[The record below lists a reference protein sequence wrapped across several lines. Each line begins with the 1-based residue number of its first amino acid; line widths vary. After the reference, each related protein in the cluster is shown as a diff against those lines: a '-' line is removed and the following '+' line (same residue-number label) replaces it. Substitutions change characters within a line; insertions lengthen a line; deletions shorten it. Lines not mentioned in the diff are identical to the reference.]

1 MGPVRIEIIFDTIC
15 PWCYVGKRRL
25 ARALSL
31 RPHIQV
37 ETVWRPFLL
46 NPDMPEDGVPRQIY
60 LERKFG
66 SRPRVE
72 RMLAAVT
79 AAGAAEGLHF
89 AFEDVACTPNTVRSH
104 RLVALAAQSGLQWHM
119 VEAIFSAYFLEGQDI
134 GAVSV
139 LTDLGLRLGLEPE
152 ALAAALQPSPAANGM
167 QNENT
172 RAHRLGVNGVPCY
185 IFDGTYAVA
194 GAQEPDVLV
203 RLLDL
208 AHEGQ
213 MEHSLASA

>member
-1 MGPVRIEIIFDTIC
+1 MGPVRIEIIFDTVC

-25 ARALSL
+25 ERALAS
-31 RPHIQV
+31 RPAIQTEV
-37 ETVWRPFLL
+37 IWRPFLL
-46 NPDMPEDGVPRQIY
+46 NPDMADDGMTRAAY

-79 AAGAAEGLHF
+79 AAGAVEGIRF
-89 AFEDVACTPNTVRSH
+89 DFERITRTPSTVRSH
-104 RLVALAAQSGLQWHM
+104 RLVAFAAHADLQWQV
-119 VEAIFSAYFLEGQDI
+119 VEAIFAAYFLDGANI
-134 GAVSV
+134 GDAEV
-139 LTDLGLRLGLEPE
+139 LLGIGSRFGLPR
-152 ALAAALQPSPAANGM
+152 APLAAVLDAPPGNAVHSD
-167 QNENT
+167 NT

-185 IFDGTYAVA
+185 IFDSSYAVA

-213 MEHSLASA
+213 LDRALVSA

>member
-25 ARALSL
+25 ERALAA
-31 RPHIQV
+31 RPNIQTEV
-37 ETVWRPFLL
+37 IWRPFLL
-46 NPDMPEDGVPRQIY
+46 NPDMSDEGVTRAAY

-79 AAGAAEGLHF
+79 AAGAAEGLRF
-89 AFEDVACTPNTVRSH
+89 DFDRITRTPSTVRSH
-104 RLVALAAQSGLQWHM
+104 RLVAFAAESDLQWQV
-119 VEAIFSAYFLEGQDI
+119 VEAIFAAYFFDGANI
-134 GAVSV
+134 GDPEV
-139 LTDLGLRLGLEPE
+139 LLRIGTSFGLPRD
-152 ALAAALQPSPAANGM
+152 ALAAALDAPSAHMAHAD
-167 QNENT
+167 NT

-185 IFDGTYAVA
+185 IFDGAYAVA

-213 MEHSLASA
+213 LDRALVSA

>member
-25 ARALSL
+25 ERALSL

-46 NPDMPEDGVPRQIY
+46 NPDMPEDGVPRQVY

-79 AAGAAEGLHF
+79 AAGAAEGVRF
-89 AFEDVACTPNTVRSH
+89 AFDRIAWTPNTVRSH
-104 RLVALAAQSGLQWHM
+104 RLVALAAQSGGQWRM
-119 VEAIFSAYFLEGQDI
+119 VEAIFAAYFLEGRDI
-134 GAVSV
+134 GAVPV
-139 LTDLGLRLGLEPE
+139 LTDLGLRSGLDED
-152 ALAAALQPSPAANGM
+152 ALAAVLEPGLAANGVHG
-167 QNENT
+167 ENT

-185 IFDGTYAVA
+185 IFDGAYALA

-213 MEHSLASA
+213 MERTLASA

>member
-1 MGPVRIEIIFDTIC
+1 MSPVRIEIIFDTIC

-25 ARALSL
+25 ERALAM
-31 RPHIQV
+31 RPDIQTDV
-37 ETVWRPFLL
+37 IWRPFLL
-46 NPDMPEDGVPRQIY
+46 NPDMAEAGVSRAAY

-66 SRPRVE
+66 NRPRVE

-79 AAGAAEGLHF
+79 TAGAAEGIRF
-89 AFEDVACTPNTVRSH
+89 DFDRITTTPSTVRSH
-104 RLVALAAQSGLQWHM
+104 RLVGFAAQADLQWPV
-119 VEAIFSAYFLEGQDI
+119 VEAIFAAYFLDGADI
-134 GAVSV
+134 GNPEI
-139 LTDLGLRLGLEPE
+139 LLGLGTRLGLPRAE
-152 ALAAALQPSPAANGM
+152 LAAVLAPGPNLNAHAD
-167 QNENT
+167 NT

-185 IFDGTYAVA
+185 IFADSYAVA

-213 MEHSLASA
+213 LDRELISA

>member
-25 ARALSL
+25 ERALSL
-31 RPHIQV
+31 RPAIQV
-37 ETVWRPFLL
+37 ETIWRPFLL
-46 NPDMPEDGVPRQIY
+46 NPDMPETGMSRAVY

-66 SRPRVE
+66 SRPRVD

-79 AAGAAEGLHF
+79 AAGAAEGIRF
-89 AFEDVACTPNTVRSH
+89 DFDKIACTPSTVRSH
-104 RLVALAAQSGLQWHM
+104 RLVGYAARSGIQWDM
-119 VEAIFSAYFLEGQDI
+119 VEAIFSAYFLDGADI
-134 GAVSV
+134 GEADELVAI
-139 LTDLGLRLGLEPE
+139 GARLGLPRDE
-152 ALAAALQPSPAANGM
+152 LAEVLAPCTNGIGTHSD
-167 QNENT
+167 NS

-185 IFDGTYAVA
+185 IFDGAYAVA

-213 MEHSLASA
+213 LDRALASA

>member
-1 MGPVRIEIIFDTIC
+1 MGPVRTEIIFDTIC

-25 ARALSL
+25 ERALAM
-31 RPHIQV
+31 RPAVQV
-37 ETVWRPFLL
+37 ETLWRPFLL
-46 NPDMPEDGVPRQIY
+46 NPDMSEEGMPRATY

-79 AAGAAEGLHF
+79 AAGAAEGIRF
-89 AFEDVACTPNTVRSH
+89 DFDRIARTPNTVRSH
-104 RLVALAAQSGLQWHM
+104 RLVALATRSGLQWQA
-119 VEAIFSAYFLEGQDI
+119 VEAIFSAYFLEGADI
-134 GAVSV
+134 GEMPV
-139 LTDLGLRLGLEPE
+139 LTDIGRGLGFSAAEIAE
-152 ALAAALQPSPAANGM
+152 ALDATPTTLTQADNS
-167 QNENT
+167 

-185 IFDGTYAVA
+185 IFDGSYAVA

-213 MEHSLASA
+213 LDHALASA